1 MNVKGSLTAVR
12 AAVTAG
18 GHAQRDASSGSGA
31 ASGAGAGEERV
42 EERGGGNSEFSSRM
56 SFLSMMS
63 KRSLNSAQSLATS
76 AARGAGRIARG
87 EDRT

>member
-18 GHAQRDASSGSGA
+18 GHAQRDARSGSGS

-42 EERGGGNSEFSSRM
+42 EERGVETA
-56 SFLSMMS
+56 SFPRGCLSCP
-63 KRSLNSAQSLATS
+63 
-76 AARGAGRIARG
+76 
-87 EDRT
+87 